1 MENNFEKV
9 MSERTDEEL
18 IKIVTIER
26 EDYQPLAIETAE
38 NEIKNRKLD
47 INDFQEVK
55 QDAII
60 EKEKNIKTKSN
71 VANSGLRFLNFII
84 DSFAFMTLGFILSIA
99 FGLITF
105 ILNIELNPN
114 NYTLFQIIGIAMY
127 FIAFMIYYVLLE
139 TKYQKTLGKFL
150 TKTKVTYENGEKP
163 DLNTIIAR
171 TLYRLI
177 PFDRLSFIF
186 LKNGI
191 HDMISKTIVIKID
204 KNN

>member
-18 IKIVTIER
+18 IKIVTVER
-26 EDYQPLAIETAE
+26 EDYQPLAIEIAE
-38 NEIKNRKLD
+38 REIQNRKLN
-47 INDFQEVK
+47 INDFQEV
-55 QDAII
+55 QENIII
-60 EKEKNIKTKSN
+60 EKEKQIKAESN
-71 VANSGLRFLNFII
+71 VANSILRFVNFII

-99 FGLITF
+99 FGLVIF

-114 NYTLFQIIGIAMY
+114 NSTLFQIIGIAMY

-139 TKYQKTLGKFL
+139 TRYQRTLGKFL

-163 DLNTIIAR
+163 DLNSIIAR

>member
-1 MENNFEKV
+1 

-18 IKIVTIER
+18 IKIATVER
-26 EDYQPLAIETAE
+26 EDYQPLAIEIAE
-38 NEIKNRKLD
+38 REIQNRKLS

-55 QDAII
+55 ENMII
-60 EKEKNIKTKSN
+60 EKEKQIKAESNI
-71 VANSGLRFLNFII
+71 ANSILRLVNFII

-99 FGLITF
+99 FGLVIF

-114 NYTLFQIIGIAMY
+114 NSTLFQVIGIAMY
-127 FIAFMIYYVLLE
+127 FLAFMIYYVLLE
-139 TKYQKTLGKFL
+139 TRYQRTLGKFL

-163 DLNTIIAR
+163 DLNSIIAR

-177 PFDRLSFIF
+177 PFDRLSFLF